1 MVEKNIYIYFCQY
14 QIMVISIPS
23 AITSVTAEE
32 SRQTYREW
40 GGANGNLNRLK
51 TLRKWG
57 PFQ

>member
-1 MVEKNIYIYFCQY
+1 
-14 QIMVISIPS
+14 MVISIPS